1 MSYLGGKRG
10 FLSSPATT
18 FIASGDWRHQ
28 CPSGIHCWRQKTV
41 TFCRLIAILRNN
53 ARTRAIETTDKIP
66 SEIFLTPLPLPL
78 NSGCI
83 EIFDKHDEIAQIWS
97 LMQKDGEVIV
107 GWNLIMLR
115 VHWHFHRCY
124 SKTVASHSI
133 LMPLTV
139 ARSLLWLSLWLLL
152 FLLLLKLMHPTL
164 SWCHWQWPG
173 PFTLVTFFIVSVSVG
188 VATS

>member
-1 MSYLGGKRG
+1 MSSLGGKRG

-66 SEIFLTPLPLPL
+66 FEISLTPLPLPL

-83 EIFDKHDEIAQIWS
+83 AIFDKHDEIAQIWS

-124 SKTVASHSI
+124 SSSCI
-133 LMPLTV
+133 PLYLDAIDSGP
-139 ARSLLWLSLWLLL
+139 ARSLLSHFSLLA
-152 FLLLLKLMHPTL
+152 
-164 SWCHWQWPG
+164 S
-173 PFTLVTFFIVSVSVG
+173 VSVSLHRSI
-188 VATS
+188 VASAWVSVSLALSSAYFW